1 MFIYNLLPKWLLCV
15 LVVTLLGSGIYLY
28 FEMEIYK
35 IDAKEL
41 KADNV
46 ILTNNA
52 VILKSLLDTCTKSL
66 KAEADNATRTEKIS
80 ITTEGYKKQIDQIC
94 VKEDA
99 NAKTD
104 AAAAIKLSND
114 LSVRFSKLYPR

>member
-52 VILKSLLDTCTKSL
+52 VI
-66 KAEADNATRTEKIS
+66 
-80 ITTEGYKKQIDQIC
+80 
-94 VKEDA
+94 
-99 NAKTD
+99 
-104 AAAAIKLSND
+104 
-114 LSVRFSKLYPR
+114 